1 MNEDPAAAAGSFY
14 RIVWIFLQSCI
25 TADKEFVEAAS
36 GAGSL
41 TLSKT
46 CRGHKAL
53 DEMLF
58 DQHFVSASGGSQCC
72 TFAGFLR
79 KPCSTRF
86 ECIKHSKI

>member
-1 MNEDPAAAAGSFY
+1 MSGFSKAALMLYVFPQT
-14 RIVWIFLQSCI
+14 RI
-25 TADKEFVEAAS
+25 TADYEEDEAVS

-41 TLSKT
+41 ILSKT
-46 CRGHKAL
+46 CRGNKAL

>member
-1 MNEDPAAAAGSFY
+1 M
-14 RIVWIFLQSCI
+14 
-25 TADKEFVEAAS
+25 
-36 GAGSL
+36 
-41 TLSKT
+41 SKT

>member
-1 MNEDPAAAAGSFY
+1 MFSPEHFRNYMFFRRP
-14 RIVWIFLQSCI
+14 RI
-25 TADKEFVEAAS
+25 TADYITTDYEMDEAAS
-36 GAGSL
+36 GAVSL
-41 TLSKT
+41 ILSKT
-46 CRGHKAL
+46 CRCHIAL

-72 TFAGFLR
+72 TFEGFLR

>member
-1 MNEDPAAAAGSFY
+1 MFS
-14 RIVWIFLQSCI
+14 RIRVVLLVY
-25 TADKEFVEAAS
+25 DAAS
-36 GAGSL
+36 GAGFLVRSN
-41 TLSKT
+41 T
-46 CRGHKAL
+46 CRGRKAL
-53 DEMLF
+53 DEILF